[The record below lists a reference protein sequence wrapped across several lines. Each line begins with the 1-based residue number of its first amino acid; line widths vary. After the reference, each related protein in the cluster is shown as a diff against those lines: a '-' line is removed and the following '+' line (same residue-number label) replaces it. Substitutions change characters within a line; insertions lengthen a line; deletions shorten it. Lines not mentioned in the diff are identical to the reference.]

1 MIGYIYSLFITL
13 GAAAA
18 LVDWL
23 GVSGLSAVEVKKH
36 LLTCMGAGVTS
47 RWPPFHLKLTLK
59 TT

>member
-23 GVSGLSAVEVKKH
+23 GVSGLSACGSEEAFIDLH
-36 LLTCMGAGVTS
+36 GS
-47 RWPPFHLKLTLK
+47 RSDL
-59 TT
+59 